1 MSLDVVKLNITGA
14 APALTYV
21 GTSPT
26 GGTLPQSLT
35 YFYRVSAIMAAGAD
49 GAVFETLAC
58 AEGAGQAIG
67 AVGNL
72 STVTISWTA
81 VPGATGYRV
90 YGRATGA
97 EKLIATLGNVLTFT
111 DTGPTAY
118 PLSATSV
125 LGASTF
131 LAGNA
136 FLPGGNVGG
145 TGSFVGLF
153 PATPDLRTPAPN
165 TAPSP
170 FLAGRTVVVH
180 NPTAGTITLNISP
193 DNVTFGGT
201 GYTAITLL
209 TLTYTKV
216 LLPNYMYASAAGAY
230 ALSD

>member
-14 APALTYV
+14 APALTYAS
-21 GTSPT
+21 TATT
-26 GGTLPQSLT
+26 GGTLAAAT

-49 GAVFETLAC
+49 GSVFETLAC
-58 AEGAGQAIG
+58 AEGAGQITTG
-67 AVGNL
+67 ST
-72 STVTISWTA
+72 STVTITWTA
-81 VPGATGYRV
+81 IPGATGYRV

-111 DTGPTAY
+111 DTGATAY

-125 LGASTF
+125 PGASTF

-136 FLPGGNVGG
+136 FVAGASAGG
-145 TGSFVGLF
+145 TGSFVGLS
-153 PATPDLRTPAPN
+153 PATPDLRTPVAS

-170 FLAGRTVVVH
+170 FVAGRTAVIF
-180 NPTAGTITLNISP
+180 NPTGGSITLNLSP

-201 GYTAITLL
+201 GYTAVAVGSLAFV
-209 TLTYTKV
+209 KM
-216 LLPNYMYASAAGAY
+216 LLPNYLYASAAGTY